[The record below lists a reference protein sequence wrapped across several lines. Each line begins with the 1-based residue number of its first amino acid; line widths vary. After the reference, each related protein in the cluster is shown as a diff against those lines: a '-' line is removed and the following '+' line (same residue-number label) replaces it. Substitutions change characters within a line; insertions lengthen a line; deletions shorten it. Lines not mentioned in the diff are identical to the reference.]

1 MDGLGRVI
9 NVVPVAAAAWINVK
23 DAGAVTIIGTNAS
36 GETYTLTEA
45 KDASGTSA
53 KSPTNANITH
63 YYTTSV
69 SGANPWVE
77 HIITAAN
84 TTGAVGGS
92 GVLAVVAFSVDTKA
106 LDPGFPYI
114 KVAPTGSGT
123 VFAILHDLDVQRRPS
138 LLAAV
143 GV

>member
-9 NVVPVAAAAWINVK
+9 NVVPVAAATWLSVK
-23 DAGAVTIIGTNAS
+23 DCGAVTFIGTNAS
-36 GETYTLTEA
+36 GETYTLLEA
-45 KDASGTSA
+45 KDASGTGS
-53 KSPTNANITH
+53 KTPTVANITH

-69 SGANPWVE
+69 SGANGWVE

-106 LDPGFPYI
+106 LDPLFPYI
-114 KVAPTGSGT
+114 KVTPTGAGT
-123 VFAILHDLDVQRRPS
+123 VVAILHDLDVQRRPS
-138 LLAAV
+138 LLTAV